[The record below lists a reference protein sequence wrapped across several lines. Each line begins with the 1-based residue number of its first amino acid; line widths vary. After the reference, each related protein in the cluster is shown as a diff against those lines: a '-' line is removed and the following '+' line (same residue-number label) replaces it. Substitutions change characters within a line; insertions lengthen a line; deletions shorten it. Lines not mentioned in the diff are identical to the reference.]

1 MKIVYILQNLDLT
14 APNKV
19 IFNII
24 QNIDADVQI
33 VSLGKSA
40 SQNYKK
46 IALNLNANIIE
57 TKNIFQISKICENKI
72 VHLNGY
78 HPNIVGFFL
87 KILTNCKLIST
98 CHSNELT
105 ETKSHNFIGLK
116 KIKSKIKH
124 IILPILYGL
133 QDFTV
138 AVSNDVRDYL
148 RFLNLNNIELIH
160 NGIEEINP
168 KKLRKFDNLTFV
180 QIGHIMN
187 LKNQLF
193 SLEVIKFFKQK
204 NIDVK
209 LNIFGKVREDLYKS
223 KLDEFLVTNKIDK
236 NVEFFGSLES
246 EALFENIEKS
256 HFCIMPSFSEG
267 LPLSILESLS
277 LGVPCIVSN
286 NGGMKEAVFDNVN
299 GLVIDLEN
307 DETFEIIFE
316 FCMKSNYELLQK
328 NSINIIKTNFTAKM
342 MAQKYFHLYM
352 KLK

>member
-24 QNIDADVQI
+24 QNIDADIQI

-40 SQNYKK
+40 SSNYKK
-46 IALNLNANIIE
+46 LALSLNVDIFE
-57 TKNIFQISKICENKI
+57 TKNIFQIAKICENKI

-87 KILTNCKLIST
+87 KIFTNCKLIST

-124 IILPILYGL
+124 IILPILYRI
-133 QDFTV
+133 QDVTV
-138 AVSNDVRDYL
+138 AVSNDVMGYL
-148 RFLNLNNIELIH
+148 RLLNLENLALIH

-168 KKLRKFDNLTFV
+168 KKLKKYDHLTFV

-187 LKNQLF
+187 LKNQLY
-193 SLEVIKFFKQK
+193 SLEVVKFFKQK
-204 NIDVK
+204 NTEVK
-209 LNIFGKVREDLYKS
+209 LNIFGKVREGIYKS
-223 KLDEFLVTNKIDK
+223 KLDAFLVNNKLNS

-256 HFCIMPSFSEG
+256 HFCLMPSFSEG

-286 NGGMKEAVFDNVN
+286 NGGMKEAIFNNIN

-307 DETFEIIFE
+307 ENTFELIYD
-316 FCMKSNYELLQK
+316 FCMAGNYELLQQ
-328 NSINIIKTNFTAKM
+328 NSINIIKTNFTAKI
-342 MAQKYFHLYM
+342 MAQKYFNLYM